1 MTSAATKPFAREA
14 ESLQRVGLDNKS
26 IESWRAAAP
35 IDTSDFTSDCARYS
49 PFWQASAALLERLPA
64 KPVRNAGQTEA
75 AEHIKR
81 VAREVRT
88 RFLSAHAGALYDR
101 LTRNRTRFVRVEQL
115 IYDAAVLVSGLT
127 PTQAQVD
134 AELELM
140 QRDKEGHEV
149 DQGIFVSKILADV
162 RAGTHL
168 CHAMLMPRPEAIAQL
183 AEYERIGHLDLGAAE
198 ITRKGKASYV
208 LQKNPRHLNAEDDS
222 TIDAAEIAV
231 DLAILDP
238 HTQIGVL
245 RGDYVQGGKY
255 DGKRMLGS
263 GINLTHLYYGKVP
276 FIWYL
281 QRDLGI
287 VNKFFRGVALEDM
300 TPDDVNGQTIEKPWV
315 AVVEQ
320 FAIGG
325 HCQYLLTMDY
335 VLAARGAFLSLPAR
349 KEGIIPGAANMRLPR
364 FTGERIARQAIMY
377 ERRLDCDS
385 PEGRMICDEIVEPAE
400 MDGAI
405 ERVVDNFTGSGIVSA
420 ASNRRAFR
428 VTQEPLDLFR
438 RYFATYALEQAY
450 CHFSPALIS
459 NLEKHWNAK
468 SRKL

>member
-1 MTSAATKPFAREA
+1 MASSAIKPFAREA
-14 ESLQRVGLDNKS
+14 ASLQRAGIGNDA
-26 IESWRAAAP
+26 IESWRGAAP
-35 IDTSDFTSDCARYS
+35 LDTGDFTGDCARYS
-49 PFWQASAALLERLPA
+49 PFWQASATLLSRLPA
-64 KPVRNAGQTEA
+64 KPVRNAEETYA

-81 VAREVRT
+81 VAREART
-88 RFLSAHAGALYDR
+88 RFLSSHAGAVYDW
-101 LTRNRTRFVRVEQL
+101 LTRSRTRFVRVEQL
-115 IYDAAVLVSGLT
+115 IYDAAVLVPGLT
-127 PTQAQVD
+127 PTQPQVD
-134 AELELM
+134 AESALM

-149 DQGIFVSKILADV
+149 DQGIFVSRVLADA
-162 RAGTHL
+162 RSGTHL
-168 CHAMLMPRPEAIAQL
+168 CHAMLLPRPEALAQL
-183 AEYERIGHLDLGAAE
+183 SEYERTGHLDLGAAE
-198 ITRKGKASYV
+198 IIRRGKASYV
-208 LQKNPRHLNAEDDS
+208 IQKNPRHLNAEDDT

-238 HTQIGVL
+238 QTQIGVL

-255 DGKRMLGS
+255 DGKRTLGS

-287 VNKFFRGVALEDM
+287 VNKFFRGVAQEEM

-385 PEGRMICDEIVEPAE
+385 AEGRLICDEIVEPAD

-459 NLEKHWNAK
+459 NLEKYWNAK

>member
-1 MTSAATKPFAREA
+1 
-14 ESLQRVGLDNKS
+14 V
-26 IESWRAAAP
+26 I
-35 IDTSDFTSDCARYS
+35 
-49 PFWQASAALLERLPA
+49 
-64 KPVRNAGQTEA
+64 
-75 AEHIKR
+75 
-81 VAREVRT
+81 
-88 RFLSAHAGALYDR
+88 
-101 LTRNRTRFVRVEQL
+101 
-115 IYDAAVLVSGLT
+115 
-127 PTQAQVD
+127 
-134 AELELM
+134 
-140 QRDKEGHEV
+140 
-149 DQGIFVSKILADV
+149 
-162 RAGTHL
+162 
-168 CHAMLMPRPEAIAQL
+168 
-183 AEYERIGHLDLGAAE
+183 
-198 ITRKGKASYV
+198 
-208 LQKNPRHLNAEDDS
+208 QKNPRHLNAEDDS

-238 HTQIGVL
+238 KTQIGVL

-255 DGKRMLGS
+255 DGRRMLGS
-263 GINLTHLYYGKVP
+263 GINLTHLYYGKIP

-287 VNKFFRGVALEDM
+287 VNKFFRGVAHEDM

-315 AVVEQ
+315 AAVEQ

-335 VLAARGAFLSLPAR
+335 VLAARGAFLTLPAR

-385 PEGRMICDEIVEPAE
+385 PEGRLICDEIVEPAD

-405 ERVVDNFTGSGIVSA
+405 ERVVGNFTGSGIVSA

-459 NLEKHWNAK
+459 NLERHWNAK